1 MDKNITEFIAPIA
14 LSGFA
19 GVFPFIFKFTS
30 ATKTVN
36 RAAKGYLKFRSHG
49 LEDPIFY
56 INTASSVCVAA
67 SVLTSNSS
75 TILKFTSF
83 SILSEPL
90 FIVGG
95 SLSTLSD
102 TLDGCTT
109 WHSPIV

>member
-1 MDKNITEFIAPIA
+1 MDKSVVEYITPTAVLGLA
-14 LSGFA
+14 R
-19 GVFPFIFKFTS
+19 VFPFIFRFTL

-36 RAAKGYLKFRSHG
+36 RATKAYLRFRSHG
-49 LEDPIFY
+49 VNDPIFY
-56 INTASSVCVAA
+56 INTASSVCAAA
-67 SVLTSNSS
+67 SVLTSNGS
-75 TILKFTSF
+75 TILKYTSF